1 LIFQLAFLFL
11 RRKKNMKKRNGFLIA
26 VLVLLVLAISGF
38 TYAYWANAINA
49 GQEGFNDEITVG
61 TGKVVS
67 TTVSVSG
74 SGHATLVPK
83 GRAEDSEGEVVEE
96 VILTYSIQWEEVGG
110 VTQEDA
116 EGTLVVTITNEA
128 IDGDLEIGAEYA
140 VVEITAGNGASVLLN
155 GEAVTVTISV
165 TLKEPT
171 QVDYVKV
178 AGKEITFN
186 LDFVVT
192 EN

>member
-1 LIFQLAFLFL
+1 
-11 RRKKNMKKRNGFLIA
+11 MKKRNGFLIA

-74 SGHATLVPK
+74 SGHATLVPE

-116 EGTLVVTITNEA
+116 EGTLVVTITNIA

-192 EN
+192 ENK